1 MKTGEATYFD
11 QGHVDRPSASGRLR
25 VCDAISRGGDGE
37 GSQRLLAGMR
47 LPVAARAAIGETA
60 QGSTPSELLES
71 YPRLTADM
79 IRLAPVYAAAYPL
92 RGLRRKQPWRDQ
104 QPVRR
109 GRRKLDAIAV
119 S

>member
-1 MKTGEATYFD
+1 M
-11 QGHVDRPSASGRLR
+11 
-25 VCDAISRGGDGE
+25 
-37 GSQRLLAGMR
+37 
-47 LPVAARAAIGETA
+47 
-60 QGSTPSELLES
+60 ES
-71 YPRLTADM
+71 YPRLTAEM

-92 RGLRRKQPWRDQ
+92 RGPKRKLPWRDR